1 MLQNIKLVHYFKGI
15 VISFW
20 VAFLLLA
27 ALSWNGLSSAASS
40 LHVVH
45 DQHMS
50 KAGKLGAMAQ
60 NISRNRAEILLM
72 FQHDP
77 NGRLH
82 GIHDHALSVHFDNYA
97 KRREETNRLWESVK
111 GARHDDKEAQLIAE
125 VDRSRQAWVTQNSL
139 TLASLKANQFD
150 TDVMAAYLKAGR
162 TQGEAMLAAINKLH
176 AYQEEAADQAAAEA
190 DARYR
195 QATMWFL
202 ALAVAL
208 GIPATLASVQ
218 VLRNVRRG
226 FEKADATAHAIAQGD
241 LSARIQA
248 EGDNEIDTLL
258 RRMEQMRG
266 NLVEVISKVRATAD
280 SIEVAS
286 AEVAAGNADLSHRT
300 EQTASN
306 LQQTASS
313 TQQLGSTV
321 RQNAA
326 NAQEAN
332 QLAEGASRVASRGGE
347 VVAQVVDTM
356 KGINESS
363 RKIADIISVID
374 GIAFQTNI
382 LALNAAV
389 EAARAGEQGR
399 GFAVVASEVR
409 SLAQRSAGAAR
420 EIKSLI
426 ATSVDRVEQGSE
438 LVDQAGATMTEVV
451 SAIQNVNHIMGRISL
466 ASAEQSE
473 GVAQVGQ
480 AVSQM
485 DEATQQNAALVEQ
498 SAAAAES
505 LKQQAQQLVQAV
517 AEFKLTA

>member
-1 MLQNIKLVHYFKGI
+1 MLQNVKLVHYFKGI

-20 VAFLLLA
+20 VVFLLLA
-27 ALSWNGLSSAASS
+27 ALSWNGLSSAANS

-45 DQHMS
+45 DQYMS
-50 KAGKLGAMAQ
+50 KASKLGTMAQ

-77 NGRLH
+77 DGRLH

-97 KRREETNRLWESVK
+97 KRREETNALWATIK
-111 GARHDDKEAQLIAE
+111 GASSDAKEAQLIAE
-125 VDRSRQAWVTQNSL
+125 IDSSRKAWVAQNTLTLNSL
-139 TLASLKANQFD
+139 KQNKFSTE
-150 TDVMAAYLKAGR
+150 VMAAYLKAGR
-162 TQGEAMLAAINKLH
+162 TEGEAMLAVIENLH
-176 AYQEEAADQAAAEA
+176 TYQERAADMAAADA
-190 DARYR
+190 DARRR
-195 QATMWFL
+195 QAATWFIVL
-202 ALAVAL
+202 AIGL
-208 GIPATLASVQ
+208 GIPATLASVK
-218 VLRNVRRG
+218 VLHKVRIG
-226 FEKADATAHAIAQGD
+226 FEKADATANAIAQGD
-241 LSARIQA
+241 LSTRIQA

-258 RRMEQMRG
+258 RRMEQMRS
-266 NLVEVISKVRATAD
+266 NLVNVISKVRSTAD

-313 TQQLGSTV
+313 TQQLGATV

-332 QLAEGASRVASRGGE
+332 QLAEGASSVAARGGE
-347 VVAQVVDTM
+347 VVSQVVDTM

-426 ATSVDRVEQGSE
+426 ATSVDRVEQGTE
-438 LVDQAGATMTEVV
+438 LVDQAGATMNEVV
-451 SAIQNVNHIMGRISL
+451 SAIQDVNHIMGKISL

-498 SAAAAES
+498 SAAAADS

-517 AEFKLTA
+517 AEFKLQA